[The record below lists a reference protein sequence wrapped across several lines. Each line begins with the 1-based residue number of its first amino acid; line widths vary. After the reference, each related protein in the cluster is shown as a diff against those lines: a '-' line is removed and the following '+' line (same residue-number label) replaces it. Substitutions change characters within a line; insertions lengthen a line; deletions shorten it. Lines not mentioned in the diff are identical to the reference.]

1 MLSDAKPSPTSRRA
15 AQSRHAQLTTCQ
27 RVCRKRYCA
36 KLFASREKA
45 KKGADT
51 ITAARMNSLFQG
63 GALQTRRTGKVN
75 TPSIP
80 RRRSAL
86 FQKAE
91 PVQRQSAKRLKTVWN
106 SQKIPCGSVCG
117 LLRAT
122 RGRGVGG
129 WGWRKVGERRYG
141 LPDGQALPTAAPP
154 SGPLSGPR
162 LASGRADARPHS
174 RGWEGKEGEGR
185 GEARAHER

>member
-15 AQSRHAQLTTCQ
+15 AQSRHAQLTKCQ

-36 KLFASREKA
+36 KLLASREKA

-51 ITAARMNSLFQG
+51 ITAARMNILFQG
-63 GALQTRRTGKVN
+63 GALQTRRAGKVN

-91 PVQRQSAKRLKTVWN
+91 RVQRQSAKRLKTVWN
-106 SQKIPCGSVCG
+106 SQKIPCGKKSVCG

-129 WGWRKVGERRYG
+129 WGWRKEGGARVWV
-141 LPDGQALPTAAPP
+141 
-154 SGPLSGPR
+154 PR
-162 LASGRADARPHS
+162 
-174 RGWEGKEGEGR
+174 
-185 GEARAHER
+185 